1 MFTTFFF
8 RELRTVLARPM
19 VYIFMFLFG
28 ALAFGAVASDN
39 VTIGGSVGSVYKNA
53 PYILTQF
60 ITILGMFGLLFAAA
74 FSNNAALRDF
84 HNQFNEILFSTPIKK
99 SGFFFGR
106 FLGAL
111 FLSTLPFIGIY
122 LGFWLA
128 GVIAPLAGWLDAERI
143 AAMPWKT
150 AINTYFLFVL
160 PNMLFGVTI
169 IFWLAH
175 RFQNTVVSFV
185 GALIILVGYI
195 ISGTFLSDV
204 DNQTLGALLDPF
216 GVRTYSVY
224 SQYFTTVEKNTLAP
238 AFEGL
243 MLQNRLIWI
252 GVSLLLTVFSFA
264 TFKTKLRNGLKISTK
279 KEKKEHLKV
288 YTSKPTAEVNFGGTL
303 GFKQF
308 NSFFTTAL
316 SSILKS
322 TVFKILFIFCMILLL
337 TDLFSGYEYF
347 GLQSYPLTYIMADSV
362 DDGTGIFLIIIMVF
376 FSGELVWRDKM
387 AHISEVINATPHQ
400 SFASLSA
407 KALALIMV
415 NVFLY
420 LFFIVIA
427 ILYQLLSG
435 FTFIEPEIYLG
446 YLFFDNL
453 PNFILFSCFFIF
465 IQVLFKN
472 RYVGYFIS
480 ILLIFLNGIIL
491 SVFDVSS
498 NMLALGDG
506 PSLYFSD
513 MSGFGPGKVG
523 AFWFAIYWILF
534 GLLLLMIAGAYMS
547 RKQLNNGKERIAEMR
562 RSFKGNYGRSTLLIM
577 VLWLGTASFVY
588 YNTQVLNPY
597 VSSDEREEQQ
607 VEYETLYK
615 KYQNA
620 AQPKLTAVNYF
631 IDIFPH
637 KRNVNV
643 KAEITLQNLNKTSV
657 DSLFFT
663 VDDTWETVF
672 TIPGA
677 RLVLNDTTLGF
688 KIFSLATPLDSGAVL
703 NMVVEN
709 RYVTKGFQNSTGNT
723 SILENGTFLNN
734 GAILP
739 ALGYVEGYEI
749 SDRNTRKKY
758 DLLPKKRTPDLVKN
772 CTEACMD
779 NYLTDGLSDWVAVE
793 TVISTSEDQTA
804 IAPGSLVKQWK
815 EGNRNYYRYKVEKNS
830 QNFYSF
836 ISARYEVGKRTWN
849 GVNLEVYYDKKHDYN
864 IEMMLDALESSLEYY
879 TKNFGPY
886 YHKEARI
893 IEFPRYSTFAQAFP
907 GTMPY
912 SESFGF
918 IINLEDTTQNNVI
931 QAVIAHEMAHQW
943 WAHQEIP
950 ANMQGGTFLTESFS
964 EYSSLMVMKN
974 AVGKDNMK
982 DFIKYNF
989 NRYLRGRSGETEKEV
1004 PLYKVENQGYIHYG
1018 KGSIILYAL
1027 QDYIGED
1034 SVNAALRGFLNEYKY
1049 AAPPY
1054 PNSYDFLRYLEPKVP
1069 DSLQYLITDWVK
1081 EITLYD
1087 FRLTDAKTQ
1096 KLADGTYSTEF
1107 SIEAHKVYA
1116 DTLGT
1121 ENATPLH
1128 DWVDIGLYAD
1138 ADEKELLTVKRV
1150 FFDKEKLV
1158 FTLPSKTLPAK
1169 AAIDPYRLLI
1179 ERVIKDNVKGVA
1191 LEE

>member
-8 RELRTVLARPM
+8 RELRAVLARPM

-39 VTIGGSVGSVYKNA
+39 VVIGGSVGSVYKNA
-53 PYILTQF
+53 PFVLTQF
-60 ITILGMFGLLFAAA
+60 VTILGLFGLLFAAA
-74 FSNNAALRDF
+74 FSNNAALRDYN
-84 HNQFNEILFSTPIKK
+84 NQFNEILFSTPIKK

-111 FLSTLPFIGIY
+111 ILSTLPFIGIY
-122 LGFWLA
+122 IGFWLA
-128 GVIAPLAGWLDAERI
+128 TIISPIAGWIDAERI
-143 AAMPWKT
+143 TAMPWST
-150 AINTYFLFVL
+150 AFSTYFLFVL

-175 RFQNTVVSFV
+175 RFQNAVVSFV
-185 GALIILVGYI
+185 GALIIIVGYI
-195 ISGTFLSDV
+195 VSGTFLSDV
-204 DNQTLGALLDPF
+204 DNQTIGALLDPF

-224 SQYFTTVEKNTLAP
+224 AQYFTTVEKNTLAP

-252 GVSLLLTVFSFA
+252 GVSLVITLLSFI
-264 TFKTKLRNGLKISTK
+264 TFKTKLRSGFKFRTK
-279 KEKKEHLKV
+279 KEKKENIKV
-288 YTSKPTAEVNFGGTL
+288 YETKPQAEVNFGGLL

-308 NSFFTTAL
+308 GSFYSTAL

-362 DDGTGIFLIIIMVF
+362 DSGTGIFLVIIMVF

-415 NVFLY
+415 NVLLY

-435 FTFIEPEIYLG
+435 FTFIEPQIYLG

-453 PNFILFSCFFIF
+453 PDFILFSCFFIF

-480 ILLIFLNGIIL
+480 ILLVFLNEIIL
-491 SVFDVSS
+491 SVFDISS
-498 NMLALGDG
+498 NMLALGQG
-506 PSLYFSD
+506 PGLYYSD
-513 MSGFGPGKVG
+513 MSGFGPGKLG
-523 AFWFAIYWILF
+523 AFWFAVYWILF
-534 GLLLLMIAGAYMS
+534 GLLLLLIAGAYMS

-562 RSFKGNYGRSTLLIM
+562 RSFKGSYGLSTLLIL
-577 VLWLGTASFVY
+577 VLWIGTASFVF
-588 YNTQVLNPY
+588 YNSQILNPY
-597 VSSDEREEQQ
+597 TSSDAREEQQ
-607 VEYETLYK
+607 VEYEKQYK
-615 KYQNA
+615 QYENA
-620 AQPKLTAVNYF
+620 ATPKLTAVNYF
-631 IDIFPH
+631 IDIFP
-637 KRNVNV
+637 KERNVNV
-643 KAEITLQNLNKTSV
+643 RAEITLQNIEKEAV

-663 VDDTWETVF
+663 MDDSWDTEF
-672 TIPGA
+672 DIPGA
-677 RLVLNDTTLGF
+677 TLVFNDTLLGF
-688 KIFSLATPLDSGAVL
+688 KIFSLATPLDSGAKL
-703 NMVVEN
+703 NMEITNV
-709 RYVTKGFQNSTGNT
+709 YVTKGFGNGTGNT
-723 SILENGTFLNN
+723 SILENGTFLTN

-739 ALGYVEGYEI
+739 ALGYVGGYEI
-749 SDRNTRKKY
+749 GDRNTRKKY
-758 DLLPKKRTPDLVKN
+758 DLAPKKRIPELVEN
-772 CTEACMD
+772 CTDACMD
-779 NYLTDGLSDWVAVE
+779 NYLSDGLSDWVAVE

-804 IAPGSLVKQWK
+804 IAPGSLKKQWK
-815 EGNRNYYRYKVEKNS
+815 EGNRNYYRYKVDKNS

-836 ISARYEVGKRTWN
+836 ISARYEVGKRVWN
-849 GVNLEVYYDKKHDYN
+849 GINLEVYYDEKHAYN
-864 IEMMLDALESSLEYY
+864 IEMMLDALENSLDYY
-879 TKNFGPY
+879 IKNFGPY
-886 YHKEARI
+886 YHNEARI

-912 SESFGF
+912 SESFGY

-950 ANMQGGTFLTESFS
+950 ASMQGGTFLTESFS

-974 AVGKDNMK
+974 AVDKDNMK

-1034 SVNAALRGFLNEYKY
+1034 SVNTALREFLNEYKY

-1069 DSLQYLITDWVK
+1069 DSLQYLISDWIK

-1087 FRLTDAKTQ
+1087 FRLTDTKTK
-1096 KLADGTYSTEF
+1096 KLADGTYSTEL
-1107 SIEAHKVYA
+1107 SIEASKIYA

-1121 ENATPLH
+1121 ETIVTPN

-1138 ADEKELLTVKRV
+1138 TDEEKLLTVKRV
-1150 FFDKEKLV
+1150 KFDKEKLS
-1158 FTLPSKTLPAK
+1158 FTLKSDSLPAK
-1169 AAIDPYRLLI
+1169 AAIDPYRFLI
-1179 ERVIKDNVKGVA
+1179 ERVIKDNVKVI
-1191 LEE
+1191 EEEE